1 MFLDHRGPESIQ
13 LSSKPLCREDEN
25 QICSRNDI
33 SDNACSL
40 ILQSVSG
47 FDLHSDISHPIMN
60 ELQSLLRTDIQPVVN
75 RRSV

>member
-33 SDNACSL
+33 SDNACL
-40 ILQSVSG
+40 LFLQSVSDSV
-47 FDLHSDISHPIMN
+47 FILMP
-60 ELQSLLRTDIQPVVN
+60 LAQS
-75 RRSV
+75 